1 MTEEQLNNLVDAIK
15 KELKL
20 NDSKETLYLD
30 NGDYFWPC
38 DDKENPISAKEFADQ
53 LGRKIRLY
61 VKASSDKEI
70 VIYRAALRILYV
82 INDAF
87 ITLGFIVGF
96 GGIPVVFLVN
106 AFHAILLIRTI
117 CLASFITLALK
128 IVIEMKKRGRLI
140 GFNGFQ

>member
-1 MTEEQLNNLVDAIK
+1 MIEEQLNNLADAIK

-20 NDSKETLYLD
+20 SDSKETLYFD

-38 DDKENPISAKEFADQ
+38 DDKGNPISAKKFADQ

-70 VIYRAALRILYV
+70 VIYRAAPRILYV

-128 IVIEMKKRGRLI
+128 IVIAMKKRGRLI